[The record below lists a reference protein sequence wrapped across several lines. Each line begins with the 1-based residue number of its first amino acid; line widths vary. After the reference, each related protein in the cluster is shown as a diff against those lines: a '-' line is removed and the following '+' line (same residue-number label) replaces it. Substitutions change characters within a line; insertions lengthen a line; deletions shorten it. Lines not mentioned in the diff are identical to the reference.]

1 MILADFWAQ
10 TLRRLHSE
18 LSEQQ
23 FNLAIAP
30 ITVGEEG
37 GAWVIYAKNQFA
49 VNLLRSQYAAKL
61 AAIRAEIAPNAPEL
75 AYKVGVGMR
84 YEMADEAVSGSLPV
98 DKLAKEEATHAFLD
112 SLKLENPPK
121 KQSSIKKH
129 AAPVDNF
136 PQRQVFEL
144 LDDVAVDKSSKR
156 KTSDSGSL
164 KTADKPPS
172 KRKSAEKTS
181 TKSSKRSVL
190 GALGNLPL
198 VSDIDV
204 PIEDMFELTE
214 TVAPPETKSAP
225 KRKHTTAQDILAERM
240 NNLRPSKKSEKPS
253 SEPSSSPKKTNTK
266 TPAIEAAKA
275 KEGAEQRHVLT
286 NLSPEYTFDTL
297 VEGKGNHL
305 AAAVAKSIAE
315 KPGDSMY
322 NPFFV
327 YGSTG
332 LGKTHLVQA
341 IANEFLRL
349 NPKARVRYMHSDEYL
364 KTFMT
369 TVRNKTWDS
378 FKQQYLHYNLLIID
392 DIQFIQGK
400 DRTME
405 EFFFLFEHFHS
416 RNQQIILTCD
426 QLPSSLEN
434 MEKRLVSRFSW
445 GMTIKLE
452 PPELEMRVDIL
463 ERKAAMVGV
472 TLSEDASMFIAQNVK
487 QNVRE
492 LEGALNRVL
501 ARCRFE
507 KRNTIDLDLATEA
520 LQDIVTNN
528 HKGVTVEL
536 IMKAVADFY
545 HLRISDL
552 LGKKRTRNIA
562 RPRQMAMALSKELTN
577 MSLPAIGD
585 AFAGRDHTTVLHAI
599 KTITKLRV
607 DDPELG
613 LEYEKLLSLAQD
625 KAG

>member
-1 MILADFWAQ
+1 MKLADFWAQ
-10 TLRRLHSE
+10 TLRRLHTE

-23 FNLAIAP
+23 FKNTIVPL
-30 ITVGEEG
+30 TVGEED

-49 VNLLRSQYAAKL
+49 INLLRSQYAPKL
-61 AAIRAEIAPNAPEL
+61 AQIRAEIAPNAPEL
-75 AYKVGVGMR
+75 LFKVGTGTH
-84 YEMADEAVSGSLPV
+84 YEMAAES
-98 DKLAKEEATHAFLD
+98 
-112 SLKLENPPK
+112 PK
-121 KQSSIKKH
+121 
-129 AAPVDNF
+129 NT
-136 PQRQVFEL
+136 L
-144 LDDVAVDKSSKR
+144 
-156 KTSDSGSL
+156 SGSL
-164 KTADKPPS
+164 KTPQNANKTLEIANPNIVESQPS
-172 KRKSAEKTS
+172 PQTHEVAKDVSGSLKTPATS
-181 TKSSKRSVL
+181 PKRS
-190 GALGNLPL
+190 
-198 VSDIDV
+198 
-204 PIEDMFELTE
+204 
-214 TVAPPETKSAP
+214 
-225 KRKHTTAQDILAERM
+225 AQEMLAERM
-240 NNLRPSKKSEKPS
+240 KNLRPSKKTPPS
-253 SEPSSSPKKTNTK
+253 HEENPTTK
-266 TPAIEAAKA
+266 TKISAIEAAKA
-275 KEGAEQRHVLT
+275 KDDAAQRLAQT

-341 IANEFLRL
+341 IGNELLKF
-349 NPKARVRYMHSDEYL
+349 NPKAKVRYMHSDEYL
-364 KTFMT
+364 KTFMA
-369 TVRNKTWDS
+369 TVRNKTWDA

-434 MEKRLVSRFSW
+434 MEKRLISRFSW

-452 PPELEMRVDIL
+452 PPELEMRIDIL
-463 ERKAAMVGV
+463 ERKAQAAGIE
-472 TLSEDASMFIAQNVK
+472 LFEDAALFIAQNVK

-507 KRNTIDLDLATEA
+507 KRTTIDIDLATDA
-520 LQDIVTNN
+520 LQDIVASNYKPITI
-528 HKGVTVEL
+528 EL
-536 IMKAVADFY
+536 IMKAVADY
-545 HLRISDL
+545 HHIRMSDL

-562 RPRQMAMALSKELTN
+562 RPRQMAMALAKELTN

-585 AFAGRDHTTVLHAI
+585 AFGGRDHTTVMHAV
-599 KTITKLRV
+599 KTIAQLRV
-607 DDPELG
+607 EEPELG
-613 LEYEKLLSLAQD
+613 QDYEKLLILIQN
-625 KAG
+625 

>member
-1 MILADFWAQ
+1 MNLADFWAQ
-10 TLRRLHSE
+10 TLRRLHNE

-23 FNLAIAP
+23 FQLAIAP
-30 ITVGEEG
+30 ITVGEEA

-61 AAIRAEIAPNAPEL
+61 AAIQAEL
-75 AYKVGVGMR
+75 AADAPALVYKVGVGQR
-84 YEMADEAVSGSLPV
+84 YEMAE
-98 DKLAKEEATHAFLD
+98 
-112 SLKLENPPK
+112 ENPI
-121 KQSSIKKH
+121 SSEK
-129 AAPVDNF
+129 
-136 PQRQVFEL
+136 RQPESQ
-144 LDDVAVDKSSKR
+144 AVVEPINTDESF
-156 KTSDSGSL
+156 SGSL
-164 KTADKPPS
+164 KTDMETESESDFQLKQS
-172 KRKSAEKTS
+172 TGSQSTRKK
-181 TKSSKRSVL
+181 
-190 GALGNLPL
+190 
-198 VSDIDV
+198 
-204 PIEDMFELTE
+204 
-214 TVAPPETKSAP
+214 
-225 KRKHTTAQDILAERM
+225 TAQEILAERM
-240 NNLRPSKKSEKPS
+240 NNLRPSQKNAPDTPAPS
-253 SEPSSSPKKTNTK
+253 K

-275 KEGAEQRHVLT
+275 KEDAEQRLAQT

-341 IANEFLRL
+341 IGNELLKF
-349 NPKARVRYMHSDEYL
+349 NPKAKVRYMHSDEYL
-364 KTFMT
+364 KTFMA
-369 TVRNKTWDS
+369 TVRNKTWDA

-434 MEKRLVSRFSW
+434 MEKRLISRFSW

-452 PPELEMRVDIL
+452 PPELEMRIDIL
-463 ERKAAMVGV
+463 ERKAEAVGI
-472 TLSEDASMFIAQNVK
+472 TLLEDAALFIAQNVK

-507 KRNTIDLDLATEA
+507 KRTTIDIDLATDA
-520 LQDIVTNN
+520 LQDIVASNYKPITI
-528 HKGVTVEL
+528 EL
-536 IMKAVADFY
+536 IMKAVADY
-545 HLRISDL
+545 HHIRMSDL

-562 RPRQMAMALSKELTN
+562 RPRQMAMALAKELTN

-585 AFAGRDHTTVLHAI
+585 AFGGRDHTTVMHAV
-599 KTITKLRV
+599 KTIHQLRTEE
-607 DDPELG
+607 PELG
-613 LEYEKLLSLAQD
+613 QDYEKLLILIQN
-625 KAG
+625 

>member
-23 FNLAIAP
+23 FQLAIAP
-30 ITVGEEG
+30 ITVGEEND
-37 GAWVIYAKNQFA
+37 AWVIYAKNQFA

-61 AAIRAEIAPNAPEL
+61 LAIREEIAPNAPEL
-75 AYKVGVGMR
+75 IYKVGVGVR
-84 YEMADEAVSGSLPV
+84 YEMAEEVSP
-98 DKLAKEEATHAFLD
+98 TF
-112 SLKLENPPK
+112 
-121 KQSSIKKH
+121 
-129 AAPVDNF
+129 
-136 PQRQVFEL
+136 
-144 LDDVAVDKSSKR
+144 
-156 KTSDSGSL
+156 SGSL
-164 KTADKPPS
+164 KTQNQAKSIDKSDELDNLSTDTSSESNLP
-172 KRKSAEKTS
+172 KTS
-181 TKSSKRSVL
+181 LQSPQAPLLKPENAPVDKLPEKKSS
-190 GALGNLPL
+190 
-198 VSDIDV
+198 
-204 PIEDMFELTE
+204 
-214 TVAPPETKSAP
+214 
-225 KRKHTTAQDILAERM
+225 RKTTAQDILAERM
-240 NNLRPSKKSEKPS
+240 SNLRPNKKNEVSNEVSEENKSHKPS
-253 SEPSSSPKKTNTK
+253 
-266 TPAIEAAKA
+266 AIEIAKA
-275 KEGAEQRHVLT
+275 KEDAEQRHSQT

-341 IANEFLRL
+341 IGNELLKL

-364 KTFMT
+364 KTFMA
-369 TVRNKTWDS
+369 TVRNKTWDT

-434 MEKRLVSRFSW
+434 MEKRLISRFSW

-463 ERKAAMVGV
+463 ERKAEAVGI
-472 TLSEDASMFIAQNVK
+472 TLLEDAALFIAQNVK

-507 KRNTIDLDLATEA
+507 KRTTIDIDLATDA
-520 LQDIVTNN
+520 LQDIVASNYKPITI
-528 HKGVTVEL
+528 EL
-536 IMKAVADFY
+536 IMKAVADY
-545 HLRISDL
+545 HHIRMSDL
-552 LGKKRTRNIA
+552 LGKKRTRTVA
-562 RPRQMAMALSKELTN
+562 RPRQMAMALAKELTN

-585 AFAGRDHTTVLHAI
+585 AFGGRDHTTVMHAV
-599 KTITKLRV
+599 KTIAKLRV
-607 DDPELG
+607 DEPELG
-613 LEYEKLLSLAQD
+613 QDYDKLLILIRN
-625 KAG
+625 